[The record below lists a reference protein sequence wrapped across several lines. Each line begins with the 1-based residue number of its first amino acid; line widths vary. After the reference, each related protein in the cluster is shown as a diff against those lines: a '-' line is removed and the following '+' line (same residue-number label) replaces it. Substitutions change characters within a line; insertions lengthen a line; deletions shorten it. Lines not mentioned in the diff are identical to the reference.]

1 MLLFVAPIMAQEHR
15 ITTPKLDSLNYVKDS
30 LSALNMALEREQ
42 QQVGMELYKHSRDPE
57 LAPKLSA
64 KYESYNKK
72 MAKNADIIRRV
83 DDKIYYEKARIEQVQ
98 RDAELAKQQAIKQ
111 AGYTHATR
119 GKLNGY
125 EWVDLGLPSGTKWAT
140 CNVGATKP
148 HEPGWLLAW
157 GETKPRKNYYEYT
170 WKYYKHTNNKS
181 LGNIAGNP
189 EYDAATA
196 NMGEGWAMPS
206 TEQWEELREHCRWT
220 YVVQDG
226 KEGSLY
232 VSRTN
237 ANAIFLPATGYT
249 RDDTG
254 KLVYTRYNGA
264 YWSCGSIGD
273 DGAHAYIFNYEI
285 EYPSTGVRCSGH
297 GIRAVCYARQG
308 VKVEVTES
316 GKGDESSE
324 TTTAT
329 ATTTTTTTESDT
341 TANQNDAAT
350 TRNNHNAAKIKKED
364 IKKAASAIK
373 TLHSLFRR

>member
-1 MLLFVAPIMAQEHR
+1 
-15 ITTPKLDSLNYVKDS
+15 
-30 LSALNMALEREQ
+30 
-42 QQVGMELYKHSRDPE
+42 
-57 LAPKLSA
+57 
-64 KYESYNKK
+64 

-83 DDKIYYEKARIEQVQ
+83 DDKIYYEKARIEQVR
-98 RDAELAKQQAIKQ
+98 RDAELAQQQAIKQ

-206 TEQWEELREHCRWT
+206 TEQWEELRKHCRWT

-232 VSRTN
+232 VSRIN

-297 GIRAVCYARQG
+297 GIRAVCYARQAA
-308 VKVEVTES
+308 KTEAAEVAES
-316 GKGDESSE
+316 GKKSE
-324 TTTAT
+324 PATTAAT
-329 ATTTTTTTESDT
+329 DGGTTTTQNEAAT
-341 TANQNDAAT
+341 TANNQDAG
-350 TRNNHNAAKIKKED
+350 NNANAAKIAND
-364 IKKAASAIK
+364 IKKAASVAK
-373 TLHSLFRR
+373 QLHSLFNR